1 MVLKYAL
8 AWIPMVFIAIANGV
22 LRQYSYGRWMKKLS
36 AHQVSSLT
44 AVILFYLYTWILGKK
59 LPLESLRQAL
69 AIGIIWL
76 CLTVAFEFL
85 FGHYVAN
92 HPWSRLIQDY
102 NLLSGRLWALV
113 LLAVTAA
120 PFVVYKLKY

>member
-1 MVLKYAL
+1 
-8 AWIPMVFIAIANGV
+8 
-22 LRQYSYGRWMKKLS
+22 
-36 AHQVSSLT
+36 
-44 AVILFYLYTWILGKK
+44 
-59 LPLESLRQAL
+59 
-69 AIGIIWL
+69 L

-92 HPWSRLIQDY
+92 HPLSRLIQDY

-120 PFVVYKLKY
+120 PYVVYKLKY